1 MTSVQI
7 IWLCSIAAILVV
19 LAWTAVSVFHLHPL
33 RFLRRHHI
41 IGIEKYDFLYDDDDC
56 DE

>member
-19 LAWTAVSVFHLHPL
+19 LAGTAGSVFHLHPL

>member
-7 IWLCSIAAILVV
+7 IWSCSIAAIL
-19 LAWTAVSVFHLHPL
+19 LAMAIAAVCSGHFHPL
-33 RFLRRHHI
+33 RYLSRHHI
-41 IGIEKYDFLYDDDDC
+41 IEIENYDFMYDDDDC

>member
-7 IWLCSIAAILVV
+7 IWSCSIAAILI
-19 LAWTAVSVFHLHPL
+19 AMAIAAVCSGHIHPL
-33 RFLRRHHI
+33 RYLRRHHI
-41 IGIEKYDFLYDDDDC
+41 IGIENYDFMYDDDDC